1 MVGGIRDPNTGR
13 DSRGFTNSASSD
25 ELDKILKNEQEK
37 LRNESVQDEN
47 VGSFKSEPEREL
59 LLNYGDSTANGD
71 STD

>member
-47 VGSFKSEPEREL
+47 AGSFKSEPEREL